1 MPRGRRYTFFISI
14 RYIRL
19 LQILYLMSLK
29 KLALKGFYWSLLDKV
44 VNQIGMF
51 FVMVYLARLL
61 GPETF
66 GLIGM
71 LAIFIAISQS
81 LINSGFSQALIQR
94 SKHVTSED
102 LSTVFVTNIVVA
114 FVLYAVLYF
123 SAPYIAGF
131 YNETTLVNVSRIL
144 FLVLFIDALSIVSR
158 AVLSIRVDFKS
169 QAIASFFS
177 SLVGAVV
184 AIYMANNGFSYWSL
198 VGLTLTR
205 AAISAILLGLF
216 SKWNPGFRFYKASF
230 SRLFS
235 FGSKLLVAGLVATT
249 VQNLY
254 ALLIGRNFGAADV
267 GYFTQSHNLTNTLS
281 SLISSVFQGVTYP
294 IMTSVNDD
302 IPRLV
307 SIYERLIQLTVVITI
322 PFFFGFASIS
332 NEFVN
337 VFLGESWKPIAPLI
351 MILSFARMI
360 TPLSSINLNI
370 LNAVGR
376 SDLFLKVDLSKLPM
390 TLLAIFVSVPFGI
403 EAVAWAMLAT
413 VVISFFINAYYP
425 GKLFGFGASKQLR
438 VCVKPVVAAMLM
450 FGAVS
455 IVSINDP
462 LLSFAVKIL
471 VGVSV
476 YAITMTVLAPRLVR
490 DTLFLVRR

>member
-1 MPRGRRYTFFISI
+1 
-14 RYIRL
+14 
-19 LQILYLMSLK
+19 MSLK

-44 VNQIGMF
+44 INQIGMF

-102 LSTVFVTNIVVA
+102 LSTVFVTNIAVA
-114 FVLYAVLYF
+114 LVLYALLYF

-131 YNETTLVNVSRIL
+131 YNEPTIVNVSRIL
-144 FLVLFIDALSIVSR
+144 FLVLLIDALSVVPR

-184 AIYMANNGFSYWSL
+184 AIFMANNGYSYWSL

-205 AAISAILLGLF
+205 AAIFAILLGLF
-216 SKWNPGFRFYKASF
+216 TKWKPGFRFYKASF
-230 SRLFS
+230 TRLFS

-249 VQNLY
+249 VQNLH
-254 ALLIGRNFGAADV
+254 ALLIGQKFGAADV
-267 GYFTQSHNLTNTLS
+267 GYFTQAHNLTNILS
-281 SLISSVFQGVTYP
+281 SLISSAFQGVTYP

-307 SIYERLIQLTVVITI
+307 SIYERLIQLTVVVTI
-322 PFFFGFASIS
+322 PFFVGFASIS

-337 VFLGESWKPIAPLI
+337 VFLGESWRPTVPLI

-376 SDLFLKVDLSKLPM
+376 SDLFLKVDLLKLPV
-390 TLLAIFVSVPFGI
+390 TLLAIFVAVPFGI
-403 EAVAWAMLAT
+403 IAVAWAMLAT
-413 VVISFFINAYYP
+413 VVISFLINTYYP
-425 GKLFGFGASKQLR
+425 GKLFGFGASRQIR
-438 VCVKPVVAAMLM
+438 VCAKPICAALIM

-455 IVSINDP
+455 IVDIADP
-462 LLSFAVKIL
+462 LSMLVLKIL
-471 VGVSV
+471 VGVCV
-476 YAITMTVLAPRLVR
+476 YSMVLAMMAPRIVKDIFL
-490 DTLFLVRR
+490 LFRG